1 VSDDHRPRRAFGL
14 PDGSEGF
21 TLIELLVVMLIIGI
35 LAAIAI
41 PVFLTQRGKAH
52 DSATEAD
59 VSNFGKEIA
68 TYFVE
73 GQGPVILDYSTP
85 GKVLISDAS
94 TAATFARLTIDSG
107 PPAVGASAHL
117 DDPANWCVALTD
129 PKGKQKTYRYSALNG
144 LEPGACT

>member
-1 VSDDHRPRRAFGL
+1 
-14 PDGSEGF
+14 
-21 TLIELLVVMLIIGI
+21 MLIIGI

-73 GQGPVILDYSTP
+73 GQGPVLLDYSVP
-85 GKVLISDAS
+85 GQVLVSDAS
-94 TAATFARLTIDSG
+94 TAATVARLTIGSR
-107 PPAVGASAHL
+107 PPTAGASSHL
-117 DDPANWCVALTD
+117 DDATNWCVALTD
-129 PKGKQKTYRYSALNG
+129 PQ
-144 LEPGACT
+144 